1 MQQLRDVSPGRPG
14 LVTQR
19 QRAVYHLNPAVRL
32 IFMIKPTPP
41 RRTARTARTCRDRN
55 AAPKQRGVLTR

>member
-14 LVTQR
+14 LVTQW
-19 QRAVYHLNPAVRL
+19 QRAVYHLNPAARL

-41 RRTARTARTCRDRN
+41 RRTARTCRDRN